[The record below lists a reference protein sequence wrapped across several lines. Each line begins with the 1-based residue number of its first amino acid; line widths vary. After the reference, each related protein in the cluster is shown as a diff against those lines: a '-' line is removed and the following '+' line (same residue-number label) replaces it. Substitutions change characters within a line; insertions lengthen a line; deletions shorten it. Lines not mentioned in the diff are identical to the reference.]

1 MELRRFTM
9 SNPTAS
15 FSIIAH
21 EAWGHRLSVVDN
33 DEDANFEDGHN
44 KTQRLRSRLKT
55 NHSNLGKLALV
66 FR

>member
-44 KTQRLRSRLKT
+44 KTQRLRSRLK
-55 NHSNLGKLALV
+55 
-66 FR
+66 